1 MQLDSAL
8 LDPALLDSL
17 MNYAVSVGGALLIL
31 ILGFIVA
38 GWFSRTVWRVTEK
51 RGFDPTLGKFFAAIV
66 RYVIVALGVITALSA
81 CGVETTSFAA
91 VLGATGLAVGLA
103 LQGTLGNVAAGVMLI
118 IFRPFKVGDYVS
130 VGGVAGT
137 VDEISLFA
145 VTMTTPD
152 NRVITVPN
160 GQVFGSVI
168 ENVTARDTRRV
179 QVTVGVEY
187 SADLDQTREVLERVV
202 ASIPQRL
209 EEPASA
215 VVCGSLGASSV
226 DWHCRIWV
234 KTSDFWPATEELTVG
249 IKKGLDAA
257 GIGIPFPQMDVHL
270 DPPKAA

>member
-1 MQLDSAL
+1 MQI
-8 LDPALLDSL
+8 DPSLFDSL
-17 MNYAVSVGGALLIL
+17 MGYAVNVGGALIIL
-31 ILGFIVA
+31 VGGFIVA
-38 GWFSRTVWRVTEK
+38 GWLGRLVLRTADR
-51 RGFDPTLGKFFAAIV
+51 RGFDATLGKFFSNIV
-66 RYVIVALGVITALSA
+66 RYVAIALAVITALSA

-118 IFRPFKVGDYVS
+118 IFRPFKVGDYVT
-130 VGGVAGT
+130 VGGQSGT
-137 VDEISLFA
+137 IDEVSLFA

-160 GQVFGSVI
+160 GQVFGNVI

-187 SADLDQTREVLERVV
+187 SADLDRTREVLEKVV
-202 ASIPQRL
+202 ASIPQRID
-209 EEPASA
+209 EPAA
-215 VVCGSLGASSV
+215 QVVCGSLGASSV
-226 DWHCRIWV
+226 DWHCRVWV
-234 KTSDFWPATEELTVG
+234 KTGDFWPATEALTVA
-249 IKKGLDAA
+249 IKKALDEA